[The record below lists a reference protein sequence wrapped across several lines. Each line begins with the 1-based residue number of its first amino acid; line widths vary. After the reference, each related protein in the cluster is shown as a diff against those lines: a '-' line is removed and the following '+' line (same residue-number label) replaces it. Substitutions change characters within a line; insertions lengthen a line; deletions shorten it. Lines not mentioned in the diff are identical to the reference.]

1 MIMKNLFLKLFLSLT
16 IILFNSNV
24 TKSESYP
31 DYTREKN
38 IHNQITSY
46 IFDSDIVELSSKL
59 EEKFNLLATD
69 SSSDISILFLHGRG
83 LHPSEPDVIEPL
95 RIDLINVGYN
105 VFSLQLPVLEKGKS
119 YYDYVKIFKFSD
131 TRIKSALN
139 YINSKKNI
147 IIAHSCGAHMLL
159 SFIDN
164 IGIDNI
170 SGIILLGAG
179 AVDKGQVM
187 NTDINL
193 SSYMIPTLNIYAEY
207 DHNSVKQ
214 FADVLRLQYSS
225 SKGEYLNTLE
235 VTGADHNYKD
245 QTNVLIESVKKWLK
259 AL

>member
-1 MIMKNLFLKLFLSLT
+1 MKNLFRKLFFSLT
-16 IILFNSNV
+16 IILFNSIV
-24 TKSESYP
+24 ADAGSYP

-59 EEKFNLLATD
+59 EQKFNLLATD
-69 SSSDISILFLHGRG
+69 SSSDTSILLLHGRG
-83 LHPSEPDVIEPL
+83 LHPSEPNIIDPL
-95 RIDLINVGYN
+95 RVDLINVGYN

-119 YYDYVKIFKFSD
+119 YNDYFKIFKFSD
-131 TRIKSALN
+131 TRIESALN
-139 YINSKKNI
+139 YIDSKKNI

-164 IGIDNI
+164 IGIGNI

-179 AVDKGQVM
+179 AVDKDQVM
-187 NTDINL
+187 KTDINL
-193 SSYMIPTLNIYAEY
+193 SSYKISVLNIYAQH

-214 FADVLRLQYSS
+214 FADVLNVQYSS
-225 SKGEYLNTLE
+225 TQDKYLNTLE
-235 VTGADHNYKD
+235 VNDADHNYKD
-245 QTNVLIESVKKWLK
+245 QTFILIESVKKWLK